1 MKFSK
6 LVYVFPITLVA
17 YLLIIVVGQFTSSE
31 YRQAPVPVYSAPE
44 VDYSK
49 TLGDCVIID
58 ARFDEVDRYLRDAN
72 KGLILLSE
80 VIPVLKKAG
89 DSWRYAADTALR
101 NGYVEGATWLNLM
114 ADDIL
119 RLRVYALTG
128 TGSYQ
133 NGSNSFPKLYES
145 RYKYCG

>member
-6 LVYVFPITLVA
+6 LIYVLPVALVT
-17 YLLIIVVGQFTSSE
+17 YLLIIIVGQFTSTE
-31 YRQAPVPVYSAPE
+31 YRANPVPTYSAPE
-44 VDYSK
+44 VDFSK

-58 ARFDEVDRYLRDAN
+58 ARFDEVDRYLKDAN
-72 KGLILLSE
+72 NGLILLSE

-89 DSWRYAADTALR
+89 DSWRYAADKASR
-101 NGYVEGATWLNLM
+101 DGYIEGANWLNMM
-114 ADDIL
+114 AEDIL

-128 TGSYQ
+128 SGNYE